1 VKPHVE
7 EAIMTQQPT
16 ATTAANTDHGNVVD
30 RNQLRSVLPAV
41 DVFENPHGITL
52 LADMPGVPRE
62 QLEIKVEGESLLIEG
77 TVLTQMPQGLEPIHA
92 EVRVPRYRRSFVL
105 SRELDTSGIQAN
117 LKEGVLS
124 LHIPKKAHAQARK
137 IPVSAG

>member
-1 VKPHVE
+1 
-7 EAIMTQQPT
+7 MTQQTT
-16 ATTAANTDHGNVVD
+16 ATTAANADQSNVGD
-30 RNQLRSVLPAV
+30 RNLQVSVLPAV
-41 DVFENPHGITL
+41 DIFENPHGITL

-62 QLEIKVEGESLLIEG
+62 HLEIKVEGESLLIEG
-77 TVLTQMPQGLEPIHA
+77 TVQTEMSQGLEPIHA

-124 LHIPKKAHAQARK
+124 LHIPKKAHAQAKK

>member
-1 VKPHVE
+1 
-7 EAIMTQQPT
+7 MTQQPT

>member
-1 VKPHVE
+1 
-7 EAIMTQQPT
+7 MTQQPT
-16 ATTAANTDHGNVVD
+16 ATAPSNATQSNAVERDL
-30 RNQLRSVLPAV
+30 QRSVPPAV

-52 LADMPGVPRE
+52 LADMPGVPRD

-77 TVLTQMPQGLEPIHA
+77 TVQTQMPQGLEPIHA